1 MLLVF
6 MMVIM
11 MLMPVNILIFKFIT
25 LLAALMLSR
34 HLQFCTVLQG
44 QLLAQHDRVLLIL
57 DDFVVSHADNLLRLH
72 HINSVT
78 WIFSPYMFAKRAQ
91 IVWLFFLIHQLEGLE
106 IRLVLN
112 TDFLG
117 FIHHAKK
124 NLVVIG

>member
-1 MLLVF
+1 
-6 MMVIM
+6 
-11 MLMPVNILIFKFIT
+11 
-25 LLAALMLSR
+25 
-34 HLQFCTVLQG
+34 
-44 QLLAQHDRVLLIL
+44 
-57 DDFVVSHADNLLRLH
+57 
-72 HINSVT
+72 
-78 WIFSPYMFAKRAQ
+78 MFAKRAQ